1 MTTSRKTYAPNFKTP
16 YLRNLSQNLAPEPL
30 TAYLVFT
37 FNVLERR
44 WLISPKQ
51 KREAERRKGGGNF
64 VASRLCST
72 RQPSLTAS
80 LKLTSGSS
88 A

>member
-1 MTTSRKTYAPNFKTP
+1 MTTPRKTHAPNFKTP
-16 YLRNLSQNLAPEPL
+16 YIRNLSQNLAPEPL
-30 TAYLVFT
+30 TGYLAFA
-37 FNVLERR
+37 FNGLEQR
-44 WLISPKQ
+44 WLLSPKQ

-80 LKLTSGSS
+80 LKLTSES
-88 A
+88 AA

>member
-1 MTTSRKTYAPNFKTP
+1 MTTPRKTHAPNFKTP
-16 YLRNLSQNLAPEPL
+16 YLRNLSQKLAPEPITGWL
-30 TAYLVFT
+30 ALT
-37 FNVLERR
+37 FNALEQR
-44 WLISPKQ
+44 WSLSPKQ

-80 LKLTSGSS
+80 LKLTSGS
-88 A
+88 AA